1 METRRER
8 AVRGFV
14 GVSLVLGAFVL
25 FGGAIQYGTL
35 AGAPGWIVSLAGLIA
50 AILAT
55 VTAAAE
61 RGPWSPILPAA
72 LWIVSVLGA
81 MLWAHVDSSG
91 HAFLSGYAAIVAFA
105 TGIGIVRR
113 HLWAWPVAFATVV
126 GFGPIV
132 LLLAPLPIAAVAGG
146 FVLFVADVV
155 GLLVFHR
162 SYFEPR

>member
-1 METRRER
+1 
-8 AVRGFV
+8 VP
-14 GVSLVLGAFVL
+14 
-25 FGGAIQYGTL
+25 L
-35 AGAPGWIVSLAGLIA
+35 AGVIA
-50 AILAT
+50 AIVAI
-55 VTAAAE
+55 VTAATE

-72 LWIVSVLGA
+72 VWIVSVLLA
-81 MLWAHVDSSG
+81 MVWAHVDSSSG
-91 HAFLSGYAAIVAFA
+91 HGFLSVYAAIVAFA

-162 SYFEPR
+162 SYFETR